1 MVARLDAAG
10 IPYMLSGSTAVGVYA
25 TPRMTRDIDI
35 VVALEPLDADRFARL
50 FAEDFYCDAEA
61 VRRSTMAR
69 GIVNI
74 IHLER
79 IVKVDVVV
87 RKDTPYRRLE
97 FERRRRARIDGTEI
111 WVVSPE
117 DLILSKL
124 AWAKDSR
131 SEIQLGDVRTLLRT
145 VADLDRGYVEQW
157 ARELSVTTLLN
168 EVQS

>member
-1 MVARLDAAG
+1 MVARLDGAA

-25 TPRMTRDIDI
+25 TPRMTRDLDI
-35 VVALEPLDADRFARL
+35 VVALEPQDADRFVRL
-50 FAEDFYCDAEA
+50 FADDFYCDADA
-61 VRRSTMAR
+61 VRRSAAAR
-69 GIVNI
+69 SIVNM

-79 IVKVDVVV
+79 VVKVDVVV

-97 FERRRRARIDGTEI
+97 FERRRRASIDGTEI

-131 SEIQLGDVRTLLRT
+131 SEIQLGDAGTLLRS
-145 VADLDRGYVEQW
+145 VAGLDRAYMEQW
-157 ARELSVTTLLN
+157 ARELSVTTLLH
-168 EVQS
+168 EIQS